1 MKVKKLH
8 RGMVL
13 LLAVGLSMPAVVVAA
28 SPSQIEDVS
37 ITVSYSDLNVDSEA
51 GAIALYRRLQRAAV
65 TVCNSR
71 QAATVGSRL
80 HAADSRRCYAKAL
93 ASAVE
98 NIDNDALDE
107 IHKS

>member
-8 RGMVL
+8 RGMLL
-13 LLAVGLSMPAVVVAA
+13 LLA
-28 SPSQIEDVS
+28 
-37 ITVSYSDLNVDSEA
+37 
-51 GAIALYRRLQRAAV
+51 
-65 TVCNSR
+65 
-71 QAATVGSRL
+71 VGSRL